1 MKTRSQQ
8 EIKIFQVT
16 DTTLPKGRARL
27 LQTDLYSML
36 QIDLL
41 QIAVGQVKKEPLHLQ
56 LHRAQWQRLQGP
68 RAEQRS
74 EEP

>member
-1 MKTRSQQ
+1 MQTRSQQ

-16 DTTLPKGRARL
+16 DTTLPEGRARL
-27 LQTDLYSML
+27 LQIDLYSML

-41 QIAVGQVKKEPLHLQ
+41 QIAPGQVRKEPLHLQ
-56 LHRAQWQRLQGP
+56 VIVAETAGRPLP